1 MRHSKFSIIPN
12 QYFTTHD
19 RAVLL
24 EILFNLPIANVEYGY
39 VLLGYPD
46 WHQESIDFFQYIH
59 PEFLNSLRTESTI
72 LIVDYTY
79 EGFSP
84 TQCPIIKILEKNC
97 LKYNINP
104 KKIFYF
110 SGNLRDSSDI
120 INVIPIF
127 VLDFNNNNINWKDIQ
142 KLDQVKTNF
151 LQKNADNI
159 ILSLSRRNRSHRVVA
174 HAILINSELNNY
186 SVISQDKCK
195 NFKTDDVLLS
205 KADLTHKQWKRFKKQ
220 LPRIA
225 NIDNFKINAVFDHFP
240 TAHNN
245 TCFSIVNETEINN
258 YNDTSMFFSEKILK
272 PIINF
277 QPFVIYG
284 QCGVNHSLIE
294 LGYKLYDD
302 YFDLSF
308 DWESDNIIRYRK
320 LLESITPLVKQLA
333 AASIKEQM
341 AWRFKNI
348 ELLEHNYNVFS
359 QQQQSSTACNIFL
372 DRISQL

>member
-1 MRHSKFSIIPN
+1 
-12 QYFTTHD
+12 
-19 RAVLL
+19 
-24 EILFNLPIANVEYGY
+24 

-46 WHQESIDFFQYIH
+46 WHQDSIDFFQYIH
-59 PEFLNSLRTESTI
+59 PDFLHSLRTESTI

-84 TQCPIIKILEKNC
+84 TQCPIITILEKNC

-127 VLDFNNNNINWKDIQ
+127 VLDYNNYNINWKDIQ
-142 KLDQVKTNF
+142 KLDQVKTTF

-186 SVISQDKCK
+186 SIISQDKCK
-195 NFKTDDVLLS
+195 NFKIDDKTLS
-205 KADLTHKQWKRFKKQ
+205 KAGLTYKQWKRFQKQ

-225 NIDNFKINAVFDHFP
+225 NENNFKINAVFDHFP

-258 YNDTSMFFSEKILK
+258 YNDTTMFFSEKILK

-284 QCGVNHSLIE
+284 QRGINHSLIE

-308 DWESDNIIRYRK
+308 DWESNNIRRYRK

-348 ELLEHNYNVFS
+348 ELLEHNYNIFL
-359 QQQQSSTACNIFL
+359 QQQQSSTACYIFL

>member
-1 MRHSKFSIIPN
+1 
-12 QYFTTHD
+12 
-19 RAVLL
+19 
-24 EILFNLPIANVEYGY
+24 
-39 VLLGYPD
+39 
-46 WHQESIDFFQYIH
+46 
-59 PEFLNSLRTESTI
+59 
-72 LIVDYTY
+72 
-79 EGFSP
+79 
-84 TQCPIIKILEKNC
+84 

-120 INVIPIF
+120 INVMPMF
-127 VLDFNNNNINWKDIQ
+127 VLDYNFNWKNIQ
-142 KLDQVKTNF
+142 KLDQVKTTF
-151 LQKNADNI
+151 LQKNVDDI
-159 ILSLSRRNRSHRVVA
+159 ILSLSRRNRSHRVMA
-174 HAILINSELNNY
+174 HAILINSELNDY
-186 SVISQDKCK
+186 SIISQDNCK
-195 NFKTDDVLLS
+195 NFKINDGLLS
-205 KADLTHKQWKRFKKQ
+205 KAGLTHKQWKRFQKQ

-225 NIDNFKINAVFDHFP
+225 NKNDFEINAVFNSFP
-240 TAHNN
+240 NLHNN

-284 QCGVNHSLIE
+284 QCGINHALLE

-308 DWESDNIIRYRK
+308 DWEPDNIIRYRK

-333 AASIKEQM
+333 LISVKEQM
-341 AWRFKNI
+341 DWRFKNI
-348 ELLEHNYNVFS
+348 ELLEHNYNIFL
-359 QQQQSSTACNIFL
+359 QQQQSSTTCNAFL

>member
-1 MRHSKFSIIPN
+1 MHHSKFSIVPN
-12 QYFTTHD
+12 EYFTTNTV
-19 RAVLL
+19 AVLL
-24 EILFNLPIANVEYGY
+24 NILFDRQIADVEYGY
-39 VLLGYPD
+39 ILLAYPD
-46 WHQESIDFFQYIH
+46 WYQESIDLFQYIH
-59 PEFLNSLRTESTI
+59 PEFLHSLRTESTI

-120 INVIPIF
+120 INVMPMF
-127 VLDFNNNNINWKDIQ
+127 VLDYNFNWKNIQ
-142 KLDQVKTNF
+142 KLDQVKTTF
-151 LQKNADNI
+151 LQKNVDDI
-159 ILSLSRRNRSHRVVA
+159 ILSLSRRNRSHRVIA

-195 NFKTDDVLLS
+195 NFKINDVLLS
-205 KADLTHKQWKRFKKQ
+205 NADLTHKQWKRFKKQ

-240 TAHNN
+240 NLHNN
-245 TCFSIVNETEINN
+245 SCFSIVNETEINN

-284 QCGVNHSLIE
+284 QCGINHALLE

-333 AASIKEQM
+333 SVSVKEQM
-341 AWRFKNI
+341 DWRFKNI
-348 ELLEHNYNVFS
+348 ELLEHNYNIFL
-359 QQQQSSTACNIFL
+359 QQQQSSTACNAFL

>member
-1 MRHSKFSIIPN
+1 MHHSKFSIVPN
-12 QYFTTHD
+12 EYFTTNTA
-19 RAVLL
+19 AVLL
-24 EILFNLPIANVEYGY
+24 NILFDRQIADVKYGY
-39 VLLGYPD
+39 ILLAYPD
-46 WHQESIDFFQYIH
+46 WYQESIDLFQYIH
-59 PEFLNSLRTESTI
+59 PEFLHSLRTESTI

-120 INVIPIF
+120 INVMPMF
-127 VLDFNNNNINWKDIQ
+127 VLDYNFNWKNIQ
-142 KLDQVKTNF
+142 KLDQVKTTF
-151 LQKNADNI
+151 LQKNVDDI
-159 ILSLSRRNRSHRVVA
+159 ILSLSRRNRSHRVMA
-174 HAILINSELNNY
+174 HAILINSELNDY
-186 SVISQDKCK
+186 SIISQDNCK
-195 NFKTDDVLLS
+195 NFKINDGLLS
-205 KADLTHKQWKRFKKQ
+205 KAGLTHKQWKRFQKQ

-225 NIDNFKINAVFDHFP
+225 NKNDFEINAVFNSFP
-240 TAHNN
+240 NLHNN

-284 QCGVNHSLIE
+284 QCGINHALLE

-308 DWESDNIIRYRK
+308 DWEPDNIIRYRK

-333 AASIKEQM
+333 LISVKEQM
-341 AWRFKNI
+341 DWRFKNI
-348 ELLEHNYNVFS
+348 ELLEHNYNIFL
-359 QQQQSSTACNIFL
+359 QQQQSSTACNAFL